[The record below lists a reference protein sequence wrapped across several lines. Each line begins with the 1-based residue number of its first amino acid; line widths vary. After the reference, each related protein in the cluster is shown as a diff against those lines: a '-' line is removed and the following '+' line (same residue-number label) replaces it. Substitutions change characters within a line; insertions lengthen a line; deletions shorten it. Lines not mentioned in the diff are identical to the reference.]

1 MPALH
6 LRTSKKRNQRMK
18 AVKRKGG
25 MRRRSMRRMKDAR
38 SVILV
43 ILKTGGN
50 TEETRKREGDMT
62 LTEHASGAYKL
73 FLIEYS

>member
-1 MPALH
+1 
-6 LRTSKKRNQRMK
+6 
-18 AVKRKGG
+18 
-25 MRRRSMRRMKDAR
+25 MRRMKDAR